1 MLVHIFFYT
10 QVKQLPVDS
19 AKRIF
24 QKLTTRIQKSING
37 VFIADLFKQ
46 LEQNVI
52 GNIPYNFKAQDIRGK
67 NVALLDFRGKY
78 LYIDFW
84 ASWCI
89 PCREQI
95 PNLKKIFNQYHSY
108 GLEILTISIDKDI
121 EQWKA
126 AIVKDDI
133 GNWYNILAN
142 KEIEDN
148 YDNVNNPIP
157 SGMLIGQDGKIVW
170 KSGADETLEVALK
183 RLINKS

>member
-1 MLVHIFFYT
+1 MIKLDIAH
-10 QVKQLPVDS
+10 KQ
-19 AKRIF
+19 
-24 QKLTTRIQKSING
+24 
-37 VFIADLFKQ
+37 FIDHL
-46 LEQNVI
+46 
-52 GNIPYNFKAQDIRGK
+52 RGLDRSPSTV
-67 NVALLDFRGKY
+67 VAY
-78 LYIDFW
+78 
-84 ASWCI
+84 S
-89 PCREQI
+89 
-95 PNLKKIFNQYHSY
+95 
-108 GLEILTISIDKDI
+108 KDI